1 MKKDFI
7 VSKIE
12 TSQDGNPFV
21 YIASTDPHNPKS
33 AGGDE
38 NSCFPSSSS
47 VIVMKRYQK
56 WRRNKRSTFEG
67 LNVRVL
73 LFTYCLFLSY

>member
-21 YIASTDPHNPKS
+21 YLASTDPHNPKS

-56 WRRNKRSTFEG
+56 WI
-67 LNVRVL
+67 
-73 LFTYCLFLSY
+73 

>member
-21 YIASTDPHNPKS
+21 YLASTDPHNPKS

-47 VIVMKRYQK
+47 VTVISDTKNGDETK
-56 WRRNKRSTFEG
+56 G
-67 LNVRVL
+67 LL
-73 LFTYCLFLSY
+73 LKD